1 MSSQYEARRAE
12 AARRTENMNVDE
24 TVELDNAEVDEE
36 NKEQREVSHKF
47 KSSLAR
53 IFAQFGELAQF
64 NILN

>member
-1 MSSQYEARRAE
+1 
-12 AARRTENMNVDE
+12 MNVDE
-24 TVELDNAEVDEE
+24 TVELDNTEVDEE

-53 IFAQFGELAQF
+53 IFAQFGEVAQF